1 MSLIDNYTLKFDPIP
16 CEIGSEEWKL
26 TCEVGKN
33 LNDFLP
39 YLNGYIKKAL
49 YDPKANTFVFTFENH
64 KVSVSNDKVMI
75 ARIKSQEEGKNLAE
89 KVVKFLNEIYEKK
102 DEITPDYKRKQPPKA
117 MDIYKLLP
125 KTNCKKCGEP
135 TCFVFATKLSQGEY
149 EIEDCPELN
158 EEQLNGLK
166 NLFNNI

>member
-1 MSLIDNYTLKFDPIP
+1 MKLIENYSIKFDPIP

-39 YLNGYIKKAL
+39 YLNGYIKKAI

-64 KVSVSNDKVMI
+64 KVSVTNDKVMI
-75 ARIKSQEEGKNLAE
+75 ARIKSQDEGKKLAE
-89 KVVKFLNEIYEKK
+89 KVIDFLNKVYAKK
-102 DEITPDYKRKQPPKA
+102 DEITPDFERREPPKTI
-117 MDIYKLLP
+117 DIYKLLP

-135 TCFVFATKLSQGEY
+135 TCFVFATKLSQGDHD
-149 EIEDCPELN
+149 IEDCVELN
-158 EEQLNGLK
+158 EERKEAIRKLYKG
-166 NLFNNI
+166 